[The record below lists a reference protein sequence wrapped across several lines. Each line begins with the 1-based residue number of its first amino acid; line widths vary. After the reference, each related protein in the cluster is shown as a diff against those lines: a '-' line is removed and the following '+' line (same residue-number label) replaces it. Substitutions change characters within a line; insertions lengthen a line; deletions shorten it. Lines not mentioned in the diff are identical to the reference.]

1 MESTQPKATML
12 RASDLPSVAR
22 VGGAST
28 TRLVSRACGAQAILN
43 GFTSIPPGVTIP
55 VHYHNCEESVLVIEG
70 EAVAE
75 IDGEATQLQ
84 AGDVTW
90 IPAELPHRFR
100 NPSPDTT
107 LRIFWTY
114 ATADATRT
122 LVESGETHTIDAE
135 HSDNS

>member
-1 MESTQPKATML
+1 MESRELKATML
-12 RASDLPSVAR
+12 RASDLPSVVR

-28 TRLVSRACGAQAILN
+28 TRLVSRACGARTILN
-43 GFTSIPPGVTIP
+43 GFTSIPPGVMIP
-55 VHYHNCEESVLVIEG
+55 VHYHNCEESVLVVEG

-75 IDGEATQLQ
+75 FGGEETPLR

-100 NPSPDTT
+100 NPSPDKT

-135 HSDNS
+135 HSDAG

>member
-55 VHYHNCEESVLVIEG
+55 VHYHNCEESVQVIGG
-70 EAVAE
+70 EAGSE
-75 IDGEATQLQ
+75 SDGGATP
-84 AGDVTW
+84 VTA
-90 IPAELPHRFR
+90 PRR
-100 NPSPDTT
+100 
-107 LRIFWTY
+107 
-114 ATADATRT
+114 
-122 LVESGETHTIDAE
+122 
-135 HSDNS
+135 